1 MVKKEVSEILKII
14 ICNCSLNFFKHKQIP
29 KTSETRVKSPHLLFL
44 KSLPSLRAMYVV
56 NYKFAPPPRLFH
68 PPNLLEVRV
77 VCMSVGSTLRNLV
90 ERQGWN
96 KSFQH
101 TRIYSLFPRSSKVG
115 EEIGQ
120 RSIWWQEKQVFYS
133 A

>member
-1 MVKKEVSEILKII
+1 MDEEKTPS
-14 ICNCSLNFFKHKQIP
+14 CSNSAL
-29 KTSETRVKSPHLLFL
+29 
-44 KSLPSLRAMYVV
+44 V
-56 NYKFAPPPRLFH
+56 NYKFEPPICPTSLLFFIHQKKATHSPRLF
-68 PPNLLEVRV
+68 PPPFIRGENSMYVP
-77 VCMSVGSTLRNLV
+77 VGSTLRNLV

-96 KSFQH
+96 QSFQH

>member
-1 MVKKEVSEILKII
+1 
-14 ICNCSLNFFKHKQIP
+14 
-29 KTSETRVKSPHLLFL
+29 
-44 KSLPSLRAMYVV
+44 MYVV
-56 NYKFAPPPRLFH
+56 NYKFAAPPCFFSYIKKKFTHPPRLFH

-77 VCMSVGSTLRNLV
+77 VNSMSVGSTLRNLV